1 MFRNA
6 STRPNTTTPR
16 SATTPRRAP
25 THRKE
30 RRSGHGTQAGPRPA
44 RPAGPLRRF
53 LDMNLPYQLLT
64 FAVFATGWELYARA
78 RGGLLLPG
86 FTETVRATAGL
97 LGEAEL
103 WRALYVSNQAL
114 VLGFALAVVV
124 GVPLGIALG
133 RFPLLERYAD
143 VHLNILLVTPMAALI
158 PLLVMSVGVG
168 TASRV
173 VLVALFAV
181 VMVIV
186 NSRAGVRQVDPALI
200 EMARSFGAGER
211 TVWARILLPAALPA
225 VMTGVRLGLGR
236 AVTGMVLVELLMV
249 SDGLGGLILTYRGLL
264 KAPQLYGTIAVI
276 LAEALLL
283 GAVAHWAERRLTRW
297 TRPNT
302 SRTRPARSQR

>member
-1 MFRNA
+1 
-6 STRPNTTTPR
+6 
-16 SATTPRRAP
+16 
-25 THRKE
+25 
-30 RRSGHGTQAGPRPA
+30 
-44 RPAGPLRRF
+44 
-53 LDMNLPYQLLT
+53 MNLPYQLLT
-64 FAVFATGWELYARA
+64 FAVLATCWELYADV

-86 FTETVRATAGL
+86 FAETVRATAGL

-124 GVPLGIALG
+124 GVPLGTALG
-133 RFPLLERYAD
+133 RFRLLERYAD

-168 TASRV
+168 TVSRV
-173 VLVALFAV
+173 VLVALFSV

-249 SDGLGGLILTYRGLL
+249 SDGIGGLILTYRGLL

-283 GAVAHWAERRLTRW
+283 GAAAHWAERRLTRW
-297 TRPNT
+297 TRPNP
-302 SRTRPARSQR
+302 SRTRTARSQR